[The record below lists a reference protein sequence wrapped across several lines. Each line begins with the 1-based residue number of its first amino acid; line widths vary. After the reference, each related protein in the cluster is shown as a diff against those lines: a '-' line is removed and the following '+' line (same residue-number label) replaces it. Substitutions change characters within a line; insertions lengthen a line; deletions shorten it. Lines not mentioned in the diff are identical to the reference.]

1 MDRMGE
7 SVVDTTTGTAPPA
20 ADEQYMKETRPAS
33 DAPFVPDKVSLK
45 ERLLC
50 YRDAVKTQS
59 KNAKSFGLHDPG
71 FNSEPESYQNLVRSA
86 NFWADRAKSQE
97 ELAVVKE
104 ELLALQEL
112 GADRWMK
119 HPEAAEAPVE
129 ESWPLSKEAL
139 EGRES
144 EIRALKTL
152 AEGAAMDVLSHE
164 KKKALQGLAES
175 HTGGSSYDA
184 DKEEALEK
192 LAEKHPILDRLAH
205 TRTAKTLAIRPKAT
219 MPTTAKAA
227 SRVLKVAENY
237 RAPCGLPPTPPP
249 GLAPRGPHLDPSAD
263 EGPSLAPNPNLVE
276 GIVSPGTPGFDL
288 RGQFSPRL
296 EVVILTYSTTIQ
308 MRAHILGIKHLIDIA
323 GFSEK

>member
-7 SVVDTTTGTAPPA
+7 SFVDTTTGTAPPA

-71 FNSEPESYQNLVRSA
+71 FTKEPESYQNLVRSA
-86 NFWADRAKSQE
+86 NFWADRAKSPE

-144 EIRALKTL
+144 DQAIWSDVEKKEILALKTL

-175 HTGGSSYDA
+175 HTGGPSSWYGG
-184 DKEEALEK
+184 DKALDSEK
-192 LAEKHPILDRLAH
+192 LR
-205 TRTAKTLAIRPKAT
+205 
-219 MPTTAKAA
+219 
-227 SRVLKVAENY
+227 
-237 RAPCGLPPTPPP
+237 
-249 GLAPRGPHLDPSAD
+249 
-263 EGPSLAPNPNLVE
+263 
-276 GIVSPGTPGFDL
+276 
-288 RGQFSPRL
+288 Q
-296 EVVILTYSTTIQ
+296 
-308 MRAHILGIKHLIDIA
+308 
-323 GFSEK
+323 